1 MIKITRLAL
10 SSLALVGI
18 TIPSI
23 ASTVVLLL
31 GTIGTTTATAASIFS
46 FTTVANNGDLIPD
59 SSRNFNSYNQPS
71 VNSDGLVVFRARSQG
86 GQGQPI
92 TGIFT
97 RDIADLVN
105 PSPISSLTTRGS
117 IVPDPNNTG
126 ATFNEF
132 PSFPRIDIDSNT
144 VATRGQS
151 QPVWNFSVNGVD
163 TRVGTAGI
171 YTNPNGQLITGASQ
185 LGNVPG
191 FEYLQVPGAP
201 SGTRFDQF
209 PGSPSPTNGNSI
221 VFKGNWTDLIAPI
234 GEQSRTGVYFR
245 DVVAN
250 GGNTLV
256 QLIADSNTLIPGE
269 AVNFGS
275 TAPPSAADGKAVFL
289 GVDNEETPTVGGIY
303 LSSLLNNPT
312 ELENVVSIGGLSSIV
327 GPGGLKAIGEA
338 LSFDDRNVA
347 YWGAWGTE
355 TFSQI
360 VSCPDE
366 GNPELLDFCLQESNN
381 LNNPNAIGNGQF
393 QFEVL
398 NNQGFFVTDTETLET
413 RLIAQTGSEFVTFVS
428 WNFSGRAP
436 GEEDEGELARW
447 RSAAFVGVDGL
458 NTLFKATK
466 GSINGLGFLEP
477 LSDGIYLQLGSGTPI
492 VTIAE
497 TGMDGSVLDPEAVG
511 LPITSLGIERDGFR
525 NGWLTLTASMT
536 DEEDSWAGVYIT
548 RTSQV
553 PEPSNLSSLLGAGVA
568 IGVGSLLKRKFN
580 RK

>member
-1 MIKITRLAL
+1 MPINN
-10 SSLALVGI
+10 LVKM
-18 TIPSI
+18 S
-23 ASTVVLLL
+23 STVVLLL
-31 GTIGTTTATAASIFS
+31 GTIGTTTATASSIFS
-46 FTTVANNGDLIPD
+46 FTTVANNGDFIPD
-59 SSRNFNSYNQPS
+59 SNRNFNSYNQPS
-71 VNSDGLVVFRARSQG
+71 VNSYGLVVFRARSQG

-97 RDIADLVN
+97 RDMADLIN
-105 PSPISSLTTRGS
+105 PGPIFSLTTRGS
-117 IVPDPNNTG
+117 IVPNPNNTG
-126 ATFNEF
+126 AIFNEF
-132 PSFPRIDIDSNT
+132 PSFPRIDINSDT
-144 VATRGQS
+144 AATRGQS
-151 QPVWNFSVNGVD
+151 RPVWEFSLNGVD

-191 FEYLQVPGAP
+191 FEYFQVPGAP

-209 PGSPSPTNGNSI
+209 PGAPSPTNGNII
-221 VFKGNWTDLIAPI
+221 VFKGNWTDLTAPV

-245 DVVAN
+245 DLVAN
-250 GGNTLV
+250 GGNAPV

-269 AVNFGS
+269 VVKFGS

-289 GVDNEETPTVGGIY
+289 GVDNEGSPTVGGIY

-312 ELENVVSIGGLSSIV
+312 ELENVVSIGGLSNIV
-327 GPGGLKAIGEA
+327 GSGGLKAIGEA
-338 LSFDDRNVA
+338 LSFDGRNVA

-360 VSCPDE
+360 VSCPEE
-366 GNPELLDFCLQESNN
+366 GNPELLNFCLGESNN
-381 LNNPNAIGNGQF
+381 PNNPNAIGNGQF
-393 QFEVL
+393 QFEIL
-398 NNQGFFVTDTETLET
+398 SNQGFFVTDTETLET
-413 RLIAQTGSEFVTFVS
+413 RLIAQTNPEFVTFLS

-436 GEEDEGELARW
+436 GEEEEGELARW
-447 RSAAFVGVDGL
+447 RSAAFVAVDGW

-466 GSINGLGFLEP
+466 GSIDNLGFLQP
-477 LSDGIYLQLGSGTPI
+477 SSDGIYLQLGDGTPI

-497 TGMDGSVLDPEAVG
+497 TGMDGSILDPEAAG

-525 NGWLTLTASMT
+525 NGWLTLTASMAN
-536 DEEDSWAGVYIT
+536 EEDSWAGVYIT
-548 RTSQV
+548 RTPTV
-553 PEPSNLSSLLGAGVA
+553 PEPSNLSALLGAGVA

>member
-1 MIKITRLAL
+1 MPINNLVKI
-10 SSLALVGI
+10 S
-18 TIPSI
+18 
-23 ASTVVLLL
+23 STVVLLL
-31 GTIGTTTATAASIFS
+31 GTIGTTTATASSIFS
-46 FTTVANNGDLIPD
+46 FTTVANNGDFIPD
-59 SSRNFNSYNQPS
+59 SNRNFNSYNQPS
-71 VNSDGLVVFRARSQG
+71 VNSYGLVVFRARSQG
-86 GQGQPI
+86 GQGQPL

-97 RDIADLVN
+97 RDMADLIN

-132 PSFPRIDIDSNT
+132 PSFPRIDINSNT

-151 QPVWNFSVNGVD
+151 QPVWTFSLNGVE

-191 FEYLQVPGAP
+191 FEYFQVPSAP
-201 SGTRFDQF
+201 TKTRFDQF
-209 PGSPSPTNGNSI
+209 PGAPSPTNGNII
-221 VFKGNWTDLIAPI
+221 VFKGNWTDLTAPV
-234 GEQSRTGVYFR
+234 GQQSKTGVYFR

-250 GGNTLV
+250 GGSAPV
-256 QLIADSNTLIPGE
+256 QLIADSNTFIPGE
-269 AVNFGS
+269 AVKFGS
-275 TAPPSAADGKAVFL
+275 TAPPSAAGGKAVFL
-289 GVDNEETPTVGGIY
+289 GVDNEESPTVGGIY

-312 ELENVVSIGGLSSIV
+312 ELENVVSIGGLSNIV
-327 GPGGLKAIGEA
+327 GSGGLKAIGEA
-338 LSFDDRNVA
+338 LSFDGRNVA

-360 VSCPDE
+360 VSCPEE
-366 GNPELLDFCLQESNN
+366 GNPELLNFCLEESENPD
-381 LNNPNAIGNGQF
+381 NPNAIGNGQF
-393 QFEVL
+393 EFEIL
-398 NNQGFFVTDTETLET
+398 SNQGFFVTDTETLET
-413 RLIAQTGSEFVTFVS
+413 RLIAQTGPEFATFLS

-447 RSAAFVGVDGL
+447 RSAAFVAVDGF

-466 GSINGLGFLEP
+466 GSIDNLGFLQP
-477 LSDGIYLQLGSGTPI
+477 SSDGIYLQLGDGTPRT
-492 VTIAE
+492 TIAE
-497 TGMDGSVLDPEAVG
+497 TGMDGSVLDPEAAG

-525 NGWLTLTASMT
+525 NGWLTLTASMAN
-536 DEEDSWAGVYIT
+536 DEDSWAGVYIT
-548 RTSQV
+548 RTSTV
-553 PEPSNLSSLLGAGVA
+553 PEPSNLSALLGASVA